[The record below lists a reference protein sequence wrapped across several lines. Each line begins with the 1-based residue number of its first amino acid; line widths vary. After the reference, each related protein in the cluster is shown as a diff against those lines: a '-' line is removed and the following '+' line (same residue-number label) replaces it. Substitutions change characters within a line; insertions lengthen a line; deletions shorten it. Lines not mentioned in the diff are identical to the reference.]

1 MPLNFVC
8 SLIDKGG
15 DWDRRNRLKVYH
27 GLYYLSIRD
36 FKNAAENFLES
47 ISTFTSYELMDY
59 KVFVTYTVLTSMIA
73 LRRTELREKVSLNIS
88 VLKLTSKLLK
98 FKPFI
103 HSIFVI

>member
-1 MPLNFVC
+1 MSDNVFGCSVRQLLNILCF

-73 LRRTELREKVSLNIS
+73 LPRTELREKVR
-88 VLKLTSKLLK
+88 
-98 FKPFI
+98 
-103 HSIFVI
+103 IF